1 MLIHFTIP
9 TLTSNQCSHCLIFTS
24 DFAHLFFLKF
34 YNSAFNWPL
43 PPRHRSKPTPDAEFT
58 NQHTSIDR
66 IISQSQPL
74 IPHQTIVPSS
84 RFITL
89 PSLNFSSEILPLTKV
104 SFYLYFIIIQNSK
117 FLSDFIA
124 HNTLTFPAL
133 LSARWLDCFLF
144 LFFFSLSFKAMTA
157 S

>member
-1 MLIHFTIP
+1 MLIQFTIP

-43 PPRHRSKPTPDAEFT
+43 PPRHRSKPTPDAEST
-58 NQHTSIDR
+58 NQHSSIDK
-66 IISQSQPL
+66 IISQSQSL

-89 PSLNFSSEILPLTKV
+89 PSLNFTSEILPLTKV

-124 HNTLTFPAL
+124 HNTLTIPAL
-133 LSARWLDCFLF
+133 LSARWLSCFLF
-144 LFFFSLSFKAMTA
+144 SFSFSLSFKAMTA